1 MTTLNSRATEG
12 AGWTAADI
20 LSTSRYWGL
29 VLGVLLGAM
38 AMRGLYASV
47 PMVLTKTGAGY
58 EAMGF
63 VSSGS
68 MLGWVVGGM
77 VAMLLM
83 PGRAKLALILPVAV
97 FAAVM
102 AGIAALPVLWTWIPL
117 LFLLGVCSSAF
128 ALLSIAAV
136 ASTLLGARLSKT
148 DFLLVLSLPLL
159 LLGIVPEIAVMASV
173 WTAAAGYL
181 SPLAYGLLAC
191 AALALL
197 VLGVGKP
204 HTLAGDAPVRHK
216 PLTYHHRSPLLIAL
230 IGLAPLCF
238 AGLYQG
244 TYMAVMRGEHVEA
257 LTLLVLQILA
267 ILVSLL
273 AAVYLLYWLYRIHGE
288 AAGQAPSR
296 QLLSPRAALF
306 IAWLVPLGY
315 FLVIIALGRVL
326 RERTLAQPATAPL
339 SGRWL
344 AFWAIVVPPVAMAM
358 LQGAVNRLEHATPEP
373 RAAV

>member
-29 VLGVLLGAM
+29 ILGVLLGAM

-68 MLGWVVGGM
+68 LLGWVVGGM
-77 VAMLLM
+77 LAMLLM
-83 PGRAKLALILPVAV
+83 PGRSKLALILPVAV
-97 FAAVM
+97 FVAVM
-102 AGIAALPVLWTWIPL
+102 AGIAAMPVLWTWIPL
-117 LFLLGVCSSAF
+117 LFLLGLCSSAF

-136 ASTLLGARLSKT
+136 GSTLLSAGLSRT
-148 DFLLVLSLPLL
+148 DFLLVFSLPLL
-159 LLGIVPEIAVMASV
+159 LIGIVPEIAVIASA

-181 SPLAYGLLAC
+181 ALLAYGLLAC

-197 VLGVGKP
+197 ALGVGKP
-204 HTLAGDAPVRHK
+204 HMLAGDAPVRHK
-216 PLTYHHRSPLLIAL
+216 PLTYHRRSPLFIAL

-238 AGLYQG
+238 VGLYRG
-244 TYMAVMRGEHVEA
+244 THMAALEGEHVA
-257 LTLLVLQILA
+257 VLTLLVLQILA
-267 ILVSLL
+267 IVVSLV

-296 QLLSPRAALF
+296 QLVSPRAALF
-306 IAWLVPLGY
+306 IAMLVPLGY

-326 RERTLAQPATAPL
+326 RARTLAQPATTPL

-344 AFWAIVVPPVAMAM
+344 AFWAILVPPVAMAM
-358 LQGAVNRLEHATPEP
+358 LQGAVNRLAVSAPEQ
-373 RAAV
+373 RAAA